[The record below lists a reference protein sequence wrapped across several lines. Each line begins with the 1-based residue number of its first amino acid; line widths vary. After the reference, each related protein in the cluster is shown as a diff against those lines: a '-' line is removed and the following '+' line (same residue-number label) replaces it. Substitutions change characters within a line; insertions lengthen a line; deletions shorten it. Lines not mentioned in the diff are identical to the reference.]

1 MNERMSSWTVMLKQ
15 LGDLLSHFKDDKL
28 GGKWQK
34 EDLLMLQ
41 QQFVAL
47 IEELLQFITGIRNHL
62 DAREQLIDLWD
73 ENKSFA
79 PLTKQLF
86 GQEQYLFYKR
96 LWDEFAALL
105 PTDERQEDL
114 YFRISITAVQLL
126 FLLQIMH
133 EAKVIEA
140 PKKGNL
146 FAFISKHVGTFN
158 QETLS
163 YESLRKKYHAVDRNT
178 IVKVRRLLLDLLNL
192 INTKH
197 L

>member
-1 MNERMSSWTVMLKQ
+1 MNEEMSNWIVILRQ
-15 LGDLLSHFKDDKL
+15 LEILLSHFKNNKL
-28 GGKWQK
+28 DGNWEK

-41 QQFVAL
+41 QQSVAL
-47 IEELLQFITGIRNHL
+47 IEGLQQSFTGFRDHL

-73 ENKSFA
+73 ENKA
-79 PLTKQLF
+79 YTPLTKQLF
-86 GQEQYLFYKR
+86 GQEQYVFYKR
-96 LWDEFAALL
+96 LSDELASLL
-105 PTDERQEDL
+105 QTDERQEDL

-133 EAKVIEA
+133 EAKVMET

-146 FAFISKHVGTFN
+146 FTFISKHIGTFN
-158 QETLS
+158 QEKLS
-163 YESLRKKYHAVDRNT
+163 YESLRKKYRAVDRQT
-178 IVKVRRLLLDLLNL
+178 IVKVRRLLLDLINL